1 MLNDDPHTAMRNR
14 LSRRQFFG
22 RAGGGIGVAALAS
35 LLGSDAQAGDSH
47 SERFGGL
54 AGLPH
59 FTPRARRVIFLFQSG
74 GPSQIDLFDHKPLL
88 ARSHG
93 EQLPESIRMGQLLTG
108 MTTDQKEKL
117 VTRSRFKFARHGR
130 CGAELSELLP
140 HTAGVVDDLCI
151 VKSLHTDAINHE
163 QGIMLVQTG
172 SQQPGRPS
180 IGSWLSY
187 GLGSE
192 TRNLPD
198 FVVFS
203 SGARPGDQPLSGRL
217 WGSSFLPARHQG
229 TKLRSARDA
238 VLFLSDPP
246 GIDRATRRR
255 MLDGLAELEQLQ
267 AEAYGPSALDARL
280 DQYERAFN
288 MQRAI
293 PQLTNLSDEPQH
305 TFDLYGE
312 QAKQPGTFAAN
323 CLLARR
329 LIERGT
335 RFVQLFHRGWDH
347 HEKLPEFIRLK
358 CGETDRGAAAL
369 VVDLKQRGLLDD
381 TLVVWAGE
389 FGRTVFCQGPLTAG
403 DYGRDHHPRNFTI
416 WMAGGGV
423 KRGAT
428 IGRTDDYSYNI
439 VEDPIHVHDLQ
450 ATTLHLL
457 GIDHER
463 LTYRFQGRDY
473 RLTDVAGNVAT
484 KLLA

>member
-1 MLNDDPHTAMRNR
+1 MNFDRYSQLRTR

-22 RAGGGIGVAALAS
+22 RAGAGIGIAALAS
-35 LLGSDAQAGDSH
+35 LLGSETQG
-47 SERFGGL
+47 SEGAKQCIGGL
-54 AGLPH
+54 ADLPH
-59 FTPRARRVIFLFQSG
+59 FTPRAKRVIFLFQSG

-88 ARSHG
+88 AKHHG
-93 EQLPESIRMGQLLTG
+93 EELPESVRMGQLLTG
-108 MTTDQKEKL
+108 MTTNQKEKL
-117 VTRSRFKFARHGR
+117 VTRSSFKFARHGR
-130 CGAELSELLP
+130 CGAEVSELLP
-140 HTAGVVDDLCI
+140 HTAGIVDDQCI
-151 VKSLHTDAINHE
+151 VKTLHTDAINHE

-192 TRNLPD
+192 TRDLPD

-217 WGSSFLPARHQG
+217 WGASFLPARHQG
-229 TKLRSARDA
+229 VKFRSAADP
-238 VLFLSDPP
+238 VLFLGNPP

-267 AEAYGPSALDARL
+267 ADTFGASALDARL

-293 PQLTNLSDEPQH
+293 PQLTDLSDEPSH

-312 QAKQPGTFAAN
+312 EARRPGTFAAN

-347 HEKLPEFIRLK
+347 HDKLPELIRLK
-358 CGETDRGAAAL
+358 CEETDRGSAAL
-369 VVDLKQRGLLDD
+369 VADLKQRGLLDD

-389 FGRTVFCQGPLTAG
+389 FGRTVFCQGRLTA
-403 DYGRDHHPRNFTI
+403 DNYGRDHHPRNFTI

-450 ATTLHLL
+450 ATILHLL
-457 GIDHER
+457 GIDHTR

-473 RLTDVAGNVAT
+473 RLTDVAGEVVS
-484 KLLA
+484 KILA